1 MFHSA
6 PRQRSCD
13 AARCVI
19 HRGRRVTS
27 AASALPTCSFKNNPP
42 LHPEVTDIRP
52 TDVAPLLFIYF
63 PLPPVLLVT
72 GHNMYRIALT
82 FTSVNVAS
90 LTAPLAPGCIHNG
103 GADGGEGGWGKLAAV
118 TSLKRE
124 LEVKGAEP

>member
-1 MFHSA
+1 M
-6 PRQRSCD
+6 
-13 AARCVI
+13 
-19 HRGRRVTS
+19 
-27 AASALPTCSFKNNPP
+27 
-42 LHPEVTDIRP
+42 TDIRP

-90 LTAPLAPGCIHNG
+90 LTAPLAPGRIRTG
-103 GADGGEGGWGKLAAV
+103 STEGEVGGEGKLAAV

>member
-1 MFHSA
+1 M
-6 PRQRSCD
+6 
-13 AARCVI
+13 
-19 HRGRRVTS
+19 
-27 AASALPTCSFKNNPP
+27 
-42 LHPEVTDIRP
+42 TDIRP